1 MSATLSNITIGLSS
15 ATLDGLSSAGPTGIG
30 GPIGPT
36 GPIGYTGYTGAIG
49 ATGAIGYTGMTGPI
63 GYTGYTGAIGYTG
76 SIGPTGASV
85 NTSGLTSRYVP
96 YFSGGTTLTN
106 SLLYQIDAS
115 DMGIGFT
122 TLPSFPFTGNSN
134 LYVNGSIYNQ
144 GTYSQ
149 FAQIGQNTS
158 TGNNPANQITFGNG
172 GSGILTSQIYSHSGS
187 SAYPDATWTYSNT
200 TVSPLSANTGQIQLT
215 AGSLALTLAN
225 GMSVNTISTLT
236 LAPLSGSTISTLANI
251 AQPSTNDVSLAGGTL
266 AVNLQPITTSILQ
279 TSGLSSQAAAAGV
292 ISGSYTL
299 TPSPTTAAFAD
310 CYSLTQTFL
319 TPGKYGFSFAGFSAS
334 ALGVSLTIYQANTGN
349 TARLAISPT
358 YAVVT
363 GTFTGLFTPN
373 QTGYTGQVFLEFS
386 GTASKTVSWTSF
398 TYTQGAITMTGNTT
412 LTGSETVSGTLAI
425 GAVASATP
433 LTVSNSG
440 TFYPTIVA
448 SSSTSDTT
456 LDLTNTATSG
466 RKYRIG
472 SAGTGSG
479 AALGSL
485 YFYDSTASAVRMYV
499 DNSGNLNVNNAL
511 TVYGDFCRQGA
522 TAANY
527 MLIQD
532 GGGSNTPEIEFFLG
546 YLRKLWIGLCDS
558 TNSYIAA
565 DGSNNIAIQ
574 AGGSTQ
580 LSVNSAGYVNV
591 SNYITTSNQPFC
603 ITTCNTAASV
613 GYTIG
618 VVGNTYLTAGTSAG
632 LSNSGTN
639 GWITGLGRFYTPYA
653 GKWYVTVNMYFNSFA
668 GGSRMA
674 VNHLNSGGGVVEQR
688 YCMVEGAG
696 IGSDTTRTNSGL
708 YYCNAGDYFTVSV
721 TTGSCTMFFGSVT
734 HTCFQF
740 HFLG

>member
-15 ATLDGLSSAGPTGIG
+15 ATLDGLSSVGPTGTGGSIG
-30 GPIGPT
+30 VTGPTGMTGATGAVGTGPT
-36 GPIGYTGYTGAIG
+36 GPTGATGTTGPTGVTG
-49 ATGAIGYTGMTGPI
+49 ATGAIG
-63 GYTGYTGAIGYTG
+63 
-76 SIGPTGASV
+76 PTGTSI
-85 NTSGLTSRYVP
+85 NLSGLAARYVP
-96 YFSGGTTLTN
+96 YVSTTSALAN

-172 GSGILTSQIYSHSGS
+172 GSGILTSQIYSHTGS
-187 SAYPDATWTYSNT
+187 SPYSDATWNYSNT
-200 TVSPLSANTGQIQLT
+200 TASPLIANTGQIQLT

-225 GMSVNTISTLT
+225 GMSVNTISTINMV
-236 LAPLSGSTISTLANI
+236 PYSGSTISTLANI
-251 AQPSTNDVSLAGGTL
+251 AQPSTNDVSLSGGTL

-292 ISGSYTL
+292 ISGIYTL

-310 CYSLTQTFL
+310 CYSLSQTFL
-319 TPGKYGFSFAGFSAS
+319 TPGKYGFSFVGFSAS
-334 ALGVSLTIYQANTGN
+334 ALGVSLTVYQANTGN

-373 QTGYTGQVFLEFS
+373 PSGYTGQVFFEFS

-425 GAVASATP
+425 GTVASATP

-448 SSSTSDTT
+448 SSATTDTT
-456 LDLTNTATSG
+456 LDLTNTTAAG

-485 YFYDSTASAVRMYV
+485 YIYDSTASAVRMYV

-511 TVYGDFCRQGA
+511 TVNGDFCRQGG

-527 MLIQD
+527 LLIQD
-532 GGGSNTPEIEFFLG
+532 GGSSNTPEIEFFLG

-565 DGSNNIAIQ
+565 DGSNNIALQ

-580 LSVNSAGYVNV
+580 LSVNSAGYVNIPG
-591 SNYITTSNQPFC
+591 YITTPNQAFC
-603 ITTCNTAASV
+603 ITTGGGGASV
-613 GYTIG
+613 AYTIG

-632 LSNSGTN
+632 LSNSGSN

-653 GKWYVTVNMYFNSFA
+653 GKWYVTVNMYFNSFSA
-668 GGSRMA
+668 GSRMA

-708 YYCNAGDYFTVSV
+708 YYCSVGDYFTVSV

>member
-15 ATLDGLSSAGPTGIG
+15 ATLDGLSSAGPTG
-30 GPIGPT
+30 T
-36 GPIGYTGYTGAIG
+36 G
-49 ATGAIGYTGMTGPI
+49 
-63 GYTGYTGAIGYTG
+63 G
-76 SIGPTGASV
+76 SIGPTGPTGMTGAGGSIGPTGMTGAGATGPTGFTGVTGCTGAIGPTGASL
-85 NTSGLTSRYVP
+85 NLSGLAARYVP
-96 YFSGGTTLTN
+96 YVSTTSALAN

-115 DMGIGFT
+115 DMGIGFST
-122 TLPSFPFTGNSN
+122 IQSFPFTGSTN
-134 LYVNGSIYNQ
+134 LYVNGSL
-144 GTYSQ
+144 YSQ
-149 FAQIGQNTS
+149 SIYSQAAQFGQNTA
-158 TGNNPANQITFGNG
+158 TGQNPANQIVFA
-172 GSGILTSQIYSHSGS
+172 GSGGTFTYQVYSHTGS
-187 SAYPDATWTYSNT
+187 SAYADATWNYSNT
-200 TVSPLSANTGQIQLT
+200 TASPLSANTAQVQLI

-251 AQPSTNDVSLAGGTL
+251 AQPSTNDVSLSGGTL

-349 TARLAISPT
+349 TARLAISAT

-373 QTGYTGQVFLEFS
+373 PSGYTGQVFLEFS

-398 TYTQGAITMTGNTT
+398 TYTQGAVTITGNTT
-412 LTGSETVSGTLAI
+412 QTGNETVSGTLAV
-425 GAVASATP
+425 GTVASATP

-448 SSSTSDTT
+448 SSATTDTT
-456 LDLTNTATSG
+456 LDLTNTTAAG

-485 YFYDSTASAVRMYV
+485 YFYDSTASAIRMYV

-580 LSVNSAGYVNV
+580 LSVNSAGYVNIPG
-591 SNYITTSNQPFC
+591 YITTPNQAFC
-603 ITTCNTAASV
+603 ITTGGGGSSV
-613 GYTIG
+613 GYGVG

-674 VNHLNSGGGVVEQR
+674 VNHLNSGGGLSEQR
-688 YCMVEGAG
+688 YCMVEQAG
-696 IGSDTTRTNSGL
+696 IAADTTRTNSGL

-721 TTGSCTMFFGSVT
+721 TTGSCTMYFGGVT